1 MNPKSAMLLKA
12 IDGAPLDALP
22 VVIIHS
28 KDGSVGMLGI
38 QSVEIRDGK
47 FIEIHVHAENGTID
61 AAQAEAER
69 KHWEMIKPLIKASFI
84 DAFGANGSAKREE
97 VVKEVASG
105 IGKVLKQRLVRCQG
119 TVYLETLGKR
129 VRALTGPEV
138 IEAMNDKRVIV
149 DV

>member
-47 FIEIHVHAENGTID
+47 FIEIHAHAEHGTID

-69 KHWEMIKPLIKASFI
+69 KHW
-84 DAFGANGSAKREE
+84 G
-97 VVKEVASG
+97 
-105 IGKVLKQRLVRCQG
+105 
-119 TVYLETLGKR
+119 
-129 VRALTGPEV
+129 
-138 IEAMNDKRVIV
+138 
-149 DV
+149 